1 MSLTVSPITSHVGI
15 ARVWEWQVTRDG
27 RTVRRCMTQADAE
40 QQARSLMKPQRPDH
54 PLGGKWR
61 TRSERPWGWSE
72 INGGEDLPAHVSGL
86 CESGWHTDCA
96 QLPLTATASAGQCS
110 CPCHQCAPM
119 DDGRLF

>member
-15 ARVWEWQVTRDG
+15 ARV
-27 RTVRRCMTQADAE
+27 
-40 QQARSLMKPQRPDH
+40 
-54 PLGGKWR
+54 
-61 TRSERPWGWSE
+61 
-72 INGGEDLPAHVSGL
+72 
-86 CESGWHTDCA
+86 CA